1 MGPIF
6 AVLLLNCVLCVVV
19 IGVLIKHARSTLARR
34 KENIN
39 TKTTLRIMASIGSIM
54 CLFGLTWLFGAL
66 TLTMPHLHKTA
77 QILFT
82 IFNSFQGVF
91 LFLFFCVLNLDARE
105 SWKELLSCGR
115 YKSKVLRPHIRSSN
129 SDSGAHHRVHSA
141 SSSVTRGTTGTGTGR
156 VTQGFVLSKATY
168 PSTDMLDEM
177 SQYTSKITS
186 PLQQDIATHTFT
198 ADTPPIPTDATPT
211 FTVPNPTFP
220 AGQDTQPGGQD
231 TQPGG
236 QVRGRGK
243 PMKARVKRYST
254 MRAGHHVE
262 EYQVDFYES
271 SSDEEVAMET
281 KY

>member
-1 MGPIF
+1 MFWAAFMGPIF
-6 AVLLLNCVLCVVV
+6 AVLLLNCLLYVVV

-39 TKTTLRIMASIGSIM
+39 MKTTLRIMASIGSIT
-54 CLFGLTWLFGAL
+54 CLFGLTWLFAAL
-66 TLTMPHLHKTA
+66 TLSMPQIHKTA

-129 SDSGAHHRVHSA
+129 SESGAHHRVHSA
-141 SSSVTRGTTGTGTGR
+141 GSSVTLGTGR
-156 VTQGFVLSKATY
+156 VTQGFVLSKATFL
-168 PSTDMLDEM
+168 STEVLDEM
-177 SQYTSKITS
+177 SQYTSKIAS
-186 PLQQDIATHTFT
+186 PQEDIATHTFT
-198 ADTPPIPTDATPT
+198 ADTPTIPTDTTPT

-220 AGQDTQPGGQD
+220 AGQDTQPCGK
-231 TQPGG
+231 
-236 QVRGRGK
+236 QVQGK

-262 EYQVDFYES
+262 EYQVDFYGS
-271 SSDEEVAMET
+271 SSDEQEVVMET
-281 KY
+281 